1 MYCIY
6 QKIGEGMSGFS
17 SVLAVGGMVR
27 CHNSQRLTP
36 AGAQIGYCSS
46 SLENIIIT
54 SYYTSGWKEAL

>member
-1 MYCIY
+1 
-6 QKIGEGMSGFS
+6 MSGFS